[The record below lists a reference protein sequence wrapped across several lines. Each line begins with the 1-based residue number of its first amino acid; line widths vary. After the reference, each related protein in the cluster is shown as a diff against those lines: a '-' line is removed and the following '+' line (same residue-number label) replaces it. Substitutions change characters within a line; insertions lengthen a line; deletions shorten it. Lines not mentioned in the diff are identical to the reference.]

1 MSNNEILSMWTEL
14 KTLVESIDLDVH
26 KNAKGNASAG
36 IRARKGLRQLKA
48 RAAALVKS
56 TVEAEKAKKETEE

>member
-1 MSNNEILSMWTEL
+1 MSENEIIAKWAEF

-36 IRARKGLRQLKA
+36 IRARKGLRQLKKD
-48 RAAALVKS
+48 AAELVKA
-56 TVEAEKAKKETEE
+56 TVEAEKSRKEA